1 MKLVVA
7 KWGVYKNRSDL
18 LEHLNTF
25 NMLNTQLS
33 IYWVTLEEE
42 YKLILSLTSLLT
54 SFDHLVTMLM
64 YGNETLEFEEM
75 TSALLSH
82 SKMKKDDDED
92 DDSQPDGLVVDLE
105 SNRGRSR
112 LRGSNSNKK
121 RSWSRLHAKKD
132 VDFLYYHMKWH
143 NKNQCKEL
151 KQHLG
156 GEE

>member
-1 MKLVVA
+1 M
-7 KWGVYKNRSDL
+7 
-18 LEHLNTF
+18 
-25 NMLNTQLS
+25 
-33 IYWVTLEEE
+33 
-42 YKLILSLTSLLT
+42 ILSLTSLLT

-121 RSWSRLHAKKD
+121 RSSSRLHAKKD
-132 VDFLYYHMKWH
+132 VEFLYYHMK
-143 NKNQCKEL
+143 
-151 KQHLG
+151 
-156 GEE
+156 